1 MAYFYTGDGFVRGL
15 NEGRE
20 EGRKL
25 GWEDGYREG
34 RGDGYRDGRGDG
46 WDDAVNHCNAE
57 MHKQMA
63 YTREHLAAKEALSAQ
78 LDEARAVL
86 ALAAERI
93 DELETELARLKAA
106 LPGGA

>member
-15 NEGRE
+15 NQGRE

-25 GWEDGYREG
+25 GWDDGYRV
-34 RGDGYRDGRGDG
+34 G
-46 WDDAVNHCNAE
+46 WDEAVNQCNEE
-57 MHKQMA
+57 MVKQMA
-63 YTREHLAAKEALSAQ
+63 YTRDHLAAKDSLSAQ

-86 ALAAERI
+86 QLAAERI
-93 DELETELARLKAA
+93 DALELELSQLKLA